1 MQSPL
6 NPQAAAAAPARS
18 ARERLSVKLFIA
30 AQIGIPIVATLHRWL
45 TGRESWWGWQMFSF

>member
-1 MQSPL
+1 MQSAP
-6 NPQAAAAAPARS
+6 NPQAAAATPAHS
-18 ARERLSVKLFIA
+18 ARERLWVKLFVA

>member
-1 MQSPL
+1 MQVPPDS
-6 NPQAAAAAPARS
+6 QAGAVALARS